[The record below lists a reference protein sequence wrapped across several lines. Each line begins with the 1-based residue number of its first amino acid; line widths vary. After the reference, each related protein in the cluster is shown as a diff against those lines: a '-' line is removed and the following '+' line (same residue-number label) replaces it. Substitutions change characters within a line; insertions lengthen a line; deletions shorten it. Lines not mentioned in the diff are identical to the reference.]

1 MEIDLSCRAIYR
13 HNADDGDNCNQSAEI
28 RAFAV
33 TGTDKISDGGN
44 VVLPADTDH
53 LAQDKTPGKSH
64 QGRAEIDCDKFE
76 AAVGDFA
83 DAAVKSPGRAVDGQ
97 GQRINIRIR
106 DNTFA
111 LKPTQIGIIGNSK
124 KQEQIAQGY
133 GGDQQISRSKVD
145 RSFLLWFSCRF

>member
-1 MEIDLSCRAIYR
+1 MQGNIR

-106 DNTFA
+106 DNAFA

-133 GGDQQISRSKVD
+133 GGDQQITRRKVD